1 VNTTTPLRSVSTD
14 ATDLP
19 VDPSSEVAD
28 LAPTTRRWRVGV
40 VAAVLGL
47 GAVLTACQP
56 GSVLIAGLPGADE
69 VDQEAIDQ
77 IRRENQLHPFLT
89 CVRRHESDRGPW
101 PHTNGYRAK
110 NPISSASGAYQFLD
124 STWRNVAP
132 KVGGGQYSR
141 AMDAPSHI
149 QDDAALWM
157 INNGWKSA
165 WNGTGCK

>member
-1 VNTTTPLRSVSTD
+1 
-14 ATDLP
+14 
-19 VDPSSEVAD
+19 
-28 LAPTTRRWRVGV
+28 
-40 VAAVLGL
+40 
-47 GAVLTACQP
+47 VLTACQP
-56 GSVLIAGLPGADE
+56 GAVVVAGLATTDQVE
-69 VDQEAIDQ
+69 QVDQSAIDR

-149 QDDAALWM
+149 QADAALWM